1 MRYDRT
7 GTRRLCAGLL
17 LLILALVF
25 SGCVGIL
32 NKPAETTGTTDDSA
46 LISLLSENAEIPAFH
61 STVLSAMHR
70 YYSLYYIGELGT
82 DEELAE
88 AIVGFY
94 AEYRDLIDESDPGDV
109 TDLLCEGYLAAAGDK
124 YAYYMNP
131 EAYAEYTSDMSG
143 NYVGI
148 GVQVTNDAVERT
160 VTVTAVFPDTPAF
173 EAGVLAGDTIEAVG
187 DTAASAI
194 SFAELVNRI
203 RGEEGTDVTV
213 TFARN
218 GETYSRTMTRRTVVQ
233 VTASA
238 TVRDGT
244 PKIGVLRITEFDNT
258 TERQFK
264 AALDGLLAE
273 GVDGIVFDLR
283 NNPGG
288 YLSAVLSVLDYL
300 VPDGTP
306 LAGYLYFDGSL
317 ETDAANSQNY
327 DGSAVDHALSS
338 DLPVAVICN
347 AHTASAGELFTC
359 ALQDYGARGILNVS
373 VVGTVTYG
381 KGTMQTLLSLGS
393 GCATTISFARYN
405 PPYSPNYEGIGV
417 TPDVAVELS
426 EEAQGKSVYVLT
438 EEEDLQMQAAITS
451 VTARIEAAAQQ

>member
-1 MRYDRT
+1 MRYDRR
-7 GTRRLCAGLL
+7 GVRRLSAWLL
-17 LLILALVF
+17 LLILALAF
-25 SGCVGIL
+25 SGCVSVPV
-32 NKPAETTGTTDDSA
+32 KPAETTGTTENVT
-46 LISLLSENAEIPAFH
+46 LISLLSENEGIPAFNA
-61 STVLSAMHR
+61 TTLSNLHR
-70 YYSLYYIGELGT
+70 YYSLYYIGDLGT

-88 AIVGFY
+88 AISGFY
-94 AEYRDLIDESDPGDV
+94 AEYRDLIDESDPVDV
-109 TDLLCEGYLAAAGDK
+109 TDLLCECYLAAAGDK

-187 DTAASAI
+187 DTPASTI

-203 RGEEGTDVTV
+203 RGEEGTEVTV

-233 VTASA
+233 VTASG
-238 TVRDGT
+238 TVRGGT
-244 PKIGVLRITEFDNT
+244 PKIGVLSITEFDST

-288 YLSAVLSVLDYL
+288 YLSAVLAVLDYL

-306 LAGYLYFDGSL
+306 LASYLYFDGET
-317 ETDAANSQNY
+317 ETDTASSQTY
-327 DGSAVDHALSS
+327 DGSAVDHALPS

-405 PPYSPNYEGIGV
+405 PPYSPNYEGVGV
-417 TPDVAVELS
+417 TPDVEVELG

-438 EEEDLQMQAAITS
+438 EEEDVQMQAAIGS
-451 VTARIEAAAQQ
+451 VTARVEAARQ